1 MQAMKYLIGL
11 CWLLLTTGGL
21 YGQPNPAEE
30 PYVWPSDSLVSHRLQ
45 QWQDWKFGVLIHW
58 GPYSQWG
65 VVESWS
71 LCPEDESWCERRG
84 PYAQA
89 YSTYVDAY
97 EQLRTFF
104 DPLGFNP
111 EQWAAAC
118 RQAGMRYVVFT
129 TKHHDGFCMYD
140 SQYTD
145 YKITDSG
152 SLFARNPRSNI
163 AKEVFSAFRAQGMGV
178 GAYFSKPDWHNDDYW
193 WPYFP
198 VFDRNVNYNPDKYPD
213 RWRRFQ
219 LFTYNQIEELMRDY
233 GALDLLWL
241 DGGWVRPAGSLTEE
255 TRPWLGKNQWV
266 QDVNMPAIAAMAR
279 RHQPG
284 LLIVDRTVHG
294 EFENYR
300 TPEQQ
305 IPGSLPP
312 YPWESCI
319 TLGDNWYHTGPAE
332 RYKSADWAIH
342 TLVKIVARG
351 GNFLLGV
358 GPDKYGQLPP
368 EVYAR
373 LEAIGQWMD
382 VHAEAIYASKPLPPY
397 EEGRLYF
404 TQSKDASVRFA
415 IHLRPEAE
423 SLPAF
428 VHLPEH
434 FLGKNRRVR
443 LLGYEQ
449 PLPVEVID
457 GQARVSLPRQWRERM
472 AGQPAFVVAVDK

>member
-1 MQAMKYLIGL
+1 MQAMKYLFVLGWL
-11 CWLLLTTGGL
+11 LLLTTRGL
-21 YGQPNPAEE
+21 HAQPNPAEE
-30 PYVWPSDSLVSHRLQ
+30 PYVWPSDSLVSGRLQ

-219 LFTYNQIEELMRDY
+219 TFTYNQLEELMRDY

-294 EFENYR
+294 EGENYR

-305 IPGSLPP
+305 IPRSLPP

-332 RYKSADWAIH
+332 RYKSADWAMGLG
-342 TLVKIVARG
+342 TVNNRKKVAESEKFEWYRWQE
-351 GNFLLGV
+351 LLG
-358 GPDKYGQLPP
+358 KTFRS
-368 EVYAR
+368 ER
-373 LEAIGQWMD
+373 EAIECGKAHIENFNKGYLKRRGKYFL
-382 VHAEAIYASKPLPPY
+382 VCTGERIYQGSNYIELKHRNSKAKGEPLNVTIS
-397 EEGRLYF
+397 GKAVTL
-404 TQSKDASVRFA
+404 KVNKIKA
-415 IHLRPEAE
+415 LRAPKAQKNLFIDDFRPFGYQVKGF
-423 SLPAF
+423 SFDFPATEI
-428 VHLPEH
+428 P
-434 FLGKNRRVR
+434 
-443 LLGYEQ
+443 
-449 PLPVEVID
+449 I
-457 GQARVSLPRQWRERM
+457 
-472 AGQPAFVVAVDK
+472 